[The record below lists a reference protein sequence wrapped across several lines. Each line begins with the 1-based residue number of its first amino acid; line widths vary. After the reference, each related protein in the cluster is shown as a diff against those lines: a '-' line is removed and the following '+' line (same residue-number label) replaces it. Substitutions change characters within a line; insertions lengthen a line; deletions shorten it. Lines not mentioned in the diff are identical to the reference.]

1 MMILFLSMEV
11 CMKMGD
17 DRVAIWY
24 VNQQLEDIAKERG
37 NPSRMYRK
45 LLQFQLQL
53 VKSVEG
59 NAAHRNMEESQ
70 NDIRE
75 C

>member
-17 DRVAIWY
+17 NRVAIWY

-45 LLQFQLQL
+45 LLQFQLLMLMTPPQPSHQMQYL
-53 VKSVEG
+53 LFQK
-59 NAAHRNMEESQ
+59 A
-70 NDIRE
+70 D
-75 C
+75 

>member
-1 MMILFLSMEV
+1 
-11 CMKMGD
+11 MKMGD

-37 NPSRMYRK
+37 DPNRMYRK

-53 VKSVEG
+53 VKIVEG
-59 NAAHRNMEESQ
+59 NAAHRQMEESK
-70 NDIRE
+70 NEIRE